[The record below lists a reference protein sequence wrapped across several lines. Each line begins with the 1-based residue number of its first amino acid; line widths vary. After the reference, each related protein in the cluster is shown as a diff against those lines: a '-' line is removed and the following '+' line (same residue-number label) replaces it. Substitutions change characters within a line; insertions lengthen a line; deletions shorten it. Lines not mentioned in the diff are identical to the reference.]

1 MKLLKFILSLGGDKL
16 TYIDVLADLRT
27 ISVAALV
34 VGGVSRFFGVH
45 DHTHVIIMS
54 FMTWISCIILIH
66 ILRKLVK

>member
-45 DHTHVIIMS
+45 DHTNVIIMS